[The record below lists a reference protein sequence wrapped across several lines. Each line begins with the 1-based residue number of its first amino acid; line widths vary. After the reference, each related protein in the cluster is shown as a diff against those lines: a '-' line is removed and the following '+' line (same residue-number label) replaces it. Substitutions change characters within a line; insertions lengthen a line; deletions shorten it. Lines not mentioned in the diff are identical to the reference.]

1 MDVITL
7 REKQEEF
14 FQSGKINKAE
24 YNQLSSIHQRISEIS
39 SKTEISPEEA
49 DKIGELLQSSSNILL
64 KDAIET
70 DTTFTQ
76 NLTKRSNQR
85 FKQCITIL
93 LISTF
98 ISISIIIIKGL

>member
-1 MDVITL
+1 MDVTTL

-24 YNQLSSIHQRISEIS
+24 YNELSSIHQRISEMS
-39 SKTEISPEEA
+39 SKAEISPEEA

-76 NLTKRSNQR
+76 KLTKRSNQR
-85 FKQCITIL
+85 FKQFITIL

-98 ISISIIIIKGL
+98 IMYINYNY

>member
-1 MDVITL
+1 MDVTTL
-7 REKQEEF
+7 REKQEEL
-14 FQSGKINKAE
+14 FQSGKINKAK
-24 YNQLSSIHQRISEIS
+24 YNELSSIHQRISEIS
-39 SKTEISPEEA
+39 SKAEMSPEEA
-49 DKIGELLQSSSNILL
+49 EKIGELFQSSSNILL

-70 DTTFTQ
+70 DESLTQ
-76 NLTKRSNQR
+76 NLIKRSNQR